1 MTTKGQVTV
10 PVSVRNGLGLRPG
23 SKVQF
28 IELPGGHYEFR
39 SATLRVESLKGFFGD
54 WKGPAVSIEAM
65 NDAMARAAA
74 EANR

>member
-10 PVSVRNGLGLRPG
+10 PASVRRSLGLEPG

-28 IELPGGHYEFR
+28 IELPDGRCEFKP
-39 SATLRVESLKGFFGD
+39 ATTPVEDLKGFFGP
-54 WKGPAVSIEAM
+54 WSGPPVSLEEM
-65 NDAMARAAA
+65 NEGIARVVA